1 MATRILTC
9 ALIASLI
16 LILGNKAPSPSEVTS
31 APRIDLLTL
40 HSKVFGN
47 TRTIRVWLPSGY
59 DDAAQA
65 QSQYPVFYFTDGI
78 ATFHGRHLD
87 GTADHLIRAGKIP
100 ATIFV
105 GIDNGGST
113 LESKNPGSDRATE
126 YLPYPDDSL
135 VPAIPVPHGR
145 QFPDFLEQEVRPL
158 VESKYRTQNAVGLA
172 GASYGAAIALYTILE
187 RPGRYRWLLLESPS
201 LYIDND
207 HLLRRASQFQ
217 QWPLRVYIG
226 AGTQEGKGEAKLEM
240 VNDVKRLAKS
250 IGSNSNTCVLIIP
263 GAEHGEE
270 AWRSR
275 LPAALK
281 FLLGSDSCQ
290 ISNQGQ

>member
-1 MATRILTC
+1 MGTKILTC
-9 ALIASLI
+9 ALLASLI
-16 LILGNKAPSPSEVTS
+16 FIRGNNAPFSSEVTS

-40 HSKVFGN
+40 RSKIFGN

-65 QSQYPVFYFTDGI
+65 QSKYPVFYFTDGT
-78 ATFHGRHLD
+78 ATFHGRNLD
-87 GTADHLIRAGKIP
+87 GTAHRLIRGGKIP

-172 GASYGAAIALYTILE
+172 GASYGAAIALYTVLE

-207 HLLRRASQFQ
+207 HLLRRATQFQ

-250 IGSNSNTCVLIIP
+250 IRRNSNVCVLIVP
-263 GAEHGEE
+263 SAEHSEE

-281 FLLGSDSCQ
+281 FLLGSDSCE
-290 ISNQGQ
+290 ISDQGQ